1 MIMGDVLYSTFLPLL
16 STLVSLLIFAFVIR
30 TISRAAKNASEGQRG
45 TAPEAPEPMADYGYH
60 TAPEEPADSGLGF
73 EIPKMRHAP
82 RIERQTGL
90 YQGGVYHETRPL
102 GNIETLGRQH
112 CAGSEKSSS
121 IEEGR
126 HSCAAAEAPSE
137 YKGERP
143 VSSGEVNA
151 KTSERSGPVFTARD
165 LRAAFVMT
173 EVLGK
178 PKALK
183 RR

>member
-30 TISRAAKNASEGQRG
+30 TVSRAAKNASEGQRE
-45 TAPEAPEPMADYGYH
+45 TAPEPMADYGYH
-60 TAPEEPADSGLGF
+60 TAPEEITDSGLGF

-82 RIERQTGL
+82 RIERQTGV
-90 YQGGVYHETRPL
+90 YQGGVYHETKPL
-102 GNIETLGRQH
+102 GNIEMPIRHH
-112 CAGSEKSSS
+112 CAGSVKSSS

-137 YKGERP
+137 YKRERP
-143 VSSGEVNA
+143 VLSGEVNA